1 LSREGEWD
9 EWEEFVERLARD
21 LAPALSKRLR
31 RARFERLS
39 WLGPPS
45 EKLVYVYLESTEPQS
60 FTTIRRGLDL
70 SSRTV
75 DRALRNLR
83 DRGLVSLDDR
93 FLYWIR
99 EMP

>member
-1 LSREGEWD
+1 MSCEGDWA

-21 LAPALSKRLR
+21 LAPALSRRLR

-39 WLGPPS
+39 GLGPPS
-45 EKLVYVYLESTEPQS
+45 EKLVYIYLASTEPQS

-70 SSRTV
+70 SGKTV
-75 DRALRNLR
+75 DKALRNLK
-83 DRGLVSLDDR
+83 DRGLVSLDGR

>member
-1 LSREGEWD
+1 LSNESEWV
-9 EWEEFVERLARD
+9 EWEEFVERLARN
-21 LAPALSKRLR
+21 LAPALSRRLR
-31 RARFERLS
+31 RTRLERLS

-45 EKLVYVYLESTEPQS
+45 EKLVYIYLASTEPQS

-75 DRALRNLR
+75 DKALRSLR
-83 DRGLVSLDDR
+83 DRGLISLDSR
-93 FLYWIR
+93 FLYWTR